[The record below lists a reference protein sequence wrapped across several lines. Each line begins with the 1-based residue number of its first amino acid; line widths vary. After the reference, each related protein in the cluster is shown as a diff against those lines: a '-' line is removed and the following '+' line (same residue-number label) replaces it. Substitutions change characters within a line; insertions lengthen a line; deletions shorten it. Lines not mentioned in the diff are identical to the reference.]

1 MNNRFFSRPS
11 KTSSYRHSCLSGR
24 NSAESQQTGDVHARL
39 RAASAWSLA
48 SASLLAAV
56 IAIAPAASLWA
67 ADPLAAARTDTWT
80 PPKTAWASPDLRGVW
95 DFRTITPLERP
106 TELSGKDIL
115 SDQEAAEFA
124 TQTLKQRNKDRRTT
138 DGLTVRED
146 VRNAYNQFW
155 WDYGD
160 KLTEDKRTSLIVDPP
175 DGRIPSLTP
184 LAQKRYDE
192 IQAARDR
199 PAHSPV
205 DRGVAER
212 CLLGFNAGPPYTP
225 SAYNNNVHIFQTP
238 GYAVL
243 LIEMV
248 NDARV
253 VPLDGRPHPPEVI
266 RQWRG
271 DARGHWEGNTL
282 VVESANFTDKTTF
295 RGSGRNMRLTE
306 RFTRVGPERIRYEY
320 TIDDPESFTKLWTA
334 VIPMKKTD
342 QPMFE
347 YACHEGNYAMLTML
361 EGARAEDK
369 AAEEAAK
376 KGSSEP
382 AVP

>member
-1 MNNRFFSRPS
+1 MNNRFLPGAMIAL
-11 KTSSYRHSCLSGR
+11 T
-24 NSAESQQTGDVHARL
+24 
-39 RAASAWSLA
+39 
-48 SASLLAAV
+48 LAA
-56 IAIAPAASLWA
+56 PLST
-67 ADPLAAARTDTWT
+67 ADPVSAAKTDTWT
-80 PPKTAWASPDLRGVW
+80 PPKTAWGEPDLRGVW

-106 TELSGKDIL
+106 KELSGKDIL

-124 TQTLKQRNKDRRTT
+124 AKTLKTRNKDRRTT
-138 DGLTVRED
+138 DGLTARED

-175 DGRIPSLTP
+175 DGRIPPLTP
-184 LAQKRYDE
+184 LAQKRYDK
-192 IQAARDR
+192 IRADRDR

-212 CLLGFNAGPPYTP
+212 CILGFNAGPPYTP

-248 NDARV
+248 NDSRI
-253 VPLDGRPHPPEVI
+253 VPLDGRPHPPEDI

-271 DARGHWEGNTL
+271 AARGHWEGDTL
-282 VVESANFTDKTTF
+282 VVESANFSDKTTF
-295 RGSGRNMRLTE
+295 RGSGKNMRLTE

-320 TIDDPESFTKLWTA
+320 TIDDPESFTKPWTA
-334 VIPMKKTD
+334 VIPMKKTED
-342 QPMFE
+342 PMFE

-369 AAEEAAK
+369 AAEEVAKNKAAQH
-376 KGSSEP
+376 
-382 AVP
+382 

>member
-1 MNNRFFSRPS
+1 MSSRFFSPVLIAI
-11 KTSSYRHSCLSGR
+11 T
-24 NSAESQQTGDVHARL
+24 
-39 RAASAWSLA
+39 
-48 SASLLAAV
+48 LAAP
-56 IAIAPAASLWA
+56 IWA
-67 ADPLAAARTDTWT
+67 ADAVPAAKTDTWT
-80 PPKTAWASPDLRGVW
+80 PPKTAWGEPDLRGVW

-106 TELSGKDIL
+106 KELSGKDIL

-124 TQTLKQRNKDRRTT
+124 TKTLKQRNKDRRTT

-146 VRNAYNQFW
+146 IRNAYNQFW

-184 LAQKRYDE
+184 LAQKSYDK
-192 IQAARDR
+192 IRADRAR

-238 GYAVL
+238 GLRGAA
-243 LIEMV
+243 
-248 NDARV
+248 DR
-253 VPLDGRPHPPEVI
+253 DGQRRPHCPAGRTSAS
-266 RQWRG
+266 RQKTFVSG
-271 DARGHWEGNTL
+271 EGMRAATGKANTL

-295 RGSGRNMRLTE
+295 RGSGKNMRLTE

-320 TIDDPESFTKLWTA
+320 TIDDPESFTKPWTA
-334 VIPMKKTD
+334 AIPMKKTD
-342 QPMFE
+342 APMFE

-361 EGARAEDK
+361 EGARADDR

-376 KGSSEP
+376 KQAAQP
-382 AVP
+382 ALP

>member
-1 MNNRFFSRPS
+1 MSIRFLSRV
-11 KTSSYRHSCLSGR
+11 LI
-24 NSAESQQTGDVHARL
+24 
-39 RAASAWSLA
+39 SLT
-48 SASLLAAV
+48 LAAPV
-56 IAIAPAASLWA
+56 WA
-67 ADPLAAARTDTWT
+67 ADAVPAAKTDTWT
-80 PPKTAWASPDLRGVW
+80 PPKTAWGEPDLRGVW

-106 TELSGKDIL
+106 KELSGKDIL

-124 TQTLKQRNKDRRTT
+124 TKTLKQRNKDRRTT

-146 VRNAYNQFW
+146 IRNAYNQFW

-175 DGRIPSLTP
+175 DGKIPALTP
-184 LAQKRYDE
+184 EAQERYDARR
-192 IQAARDR
+192 AARAR
-199 PAHSPV
+199 PAHGPE
-205 DRGVAER
+205 DRGTAER
-212 CLLGFNAGPPYTP
+212 CILGFNAGPPYSP

-243 LIEMV
+243 LVEMV
-248 NDARV
+248 NDSRI
-253 VPLDGRPHPPEVI
+253 VPLDGRPHPPEDI

-295 RGSGRNMRLTE
+295 RGSGKNMRLTE

-320 TIDDPESFTKLWTA
+320 TIDDPESFTKPWTA
-334 VIPMKKTD
+334 AIPMKKTD
-342 QPMFE
+342 APMFE

>member
-1 MNNRFFSRPS
+1 MSNRLFAGALIAIALAAP
-11 KTSSYRHSCLSGR
+11 
-24 NSAESQQTGDVHARL
+24 L
-39 RAASAWSLA
+39 RAAD
-48 SASLLAAV
+48 AV
-56 IAIAPAASLWA
+56 PAAK
-67 ADPLAAARTDTWT
+67 TDTWT
-80 PPKTAWASPDLRGVW
+80 PPQTAWGEPDLRGVW

-106 TELSGKDIL
+106 KELSGKDVL
-115 SDQEAAEFA
+115 NEREAAEFA
-124 TQTLKQRNKDRRTT
+124 AETLRLRNKDRRIK
-138 DGLTVRED
+138 DGLTARQD

-184 LAQKRYDE
+184 IAQKRYDG
-192 IQAARDR
+192 IRAARAR

-212 CLLGFNAGPPYTP
+212 CILGFNAGPPYSP

-248 NDARV
+248 NDARI
-253 VPLDGRPHPPEVI
+253 VPLDGRPHVAENI

-271 DARGHWEGNTL
+271 DARGHWEGDTL
-282 VVESANFTDKTTF
+282 VVESTNFSDKTSF
-295 RGSGRNMRLTE
+295 RGSGKNMRLIE
-306 RFTRVGPERIRYEY
+306 RFTRVGPERVRYQY
-320 TIDDPESFTKLWTA
+320 TIDDPESFEKPWTA
-334 VIPMKKTD
+334 LIPMKKTD
-342 QPMFE
+342 QPMYE
-347 YACHEGNYAMLTML
+347 YACHEGNYSMLTMM
-361 EGARAEDK
+361 EGARADDR
-369 AAEEAAK
+369 AAAEAAK
-376 KGSSEP
+376 KAASEP

>member
-1 MNNRFFSRPS
+1 MSSRFFSPVLIAI
-11 KTSSYRHSCLSGR
+11 T
-24 NSAESQQTGDVHARL
+24 
-39 RAASAWSLA
+39 
-48 SASLLAAV
+48 LAAP
-56 IAIAPAASLWA
+56 IWA
-67 ADPLAAARTDTWT
+67 ADAVPAAKTDTWT
-80 PPKTAWASPDLRGVW
+80 PPKTAWGEPDLRGVW

-106 TELSGKDIL
+106 KELSGKDIL

-124 TQTLKQRNKDRRTT
+124 TKTLKQRNKDRRTT

-146 VRNAYNQFW
+146 IRNAYNQFW

-184 LAQKRYDE
+184 LGQKRYDE
-192 IQAARDR
+192 IRANRAR

-248 NDARV
+248 NDARI
-253 VPLDGRPHPPEVI
+253 VPLDGRPHPPEDI

-295 RGSGRNMRLTE
+295 RGSGKNMRLTE

-320 TIDDPESFTKLWTA
+320 TIDDPESFTKPWTA
-334 VIPMKKTD
+334 AIPMKKTD
-342 QPMFE
+342 EPMFE
-347 YACHEGNYAMLTML
+347 YACHEGNYSMLTML
-361 EGARAEDK
+361 EGARADDK

-376 KGSSEP
+376 KQATQP
-382 AVP
+382 ALP